1 MRCICIYYYSTYIYI
16 YIYIC
21 NYIIYHYTTVCL
33 LYIHIYIYIYIYICV
48 PAPHTDAANYSMWY
62 SHRCPRQIHSH
73 ASLGRAIIV
82 HEYRCSIIIKYS
94 VDYIIIIIIIIIIIC
109 IIHIY
114 IYIYIYI
121 IPASETALQ
130 PRTWRPESLPSQ
142 GSFFSGR
149 VLLFFLLLYKG
160 MILSFF
166 FYKFLLCTYI
176 RVLLLRKGVFFT
188 DTGS

>member
-1 MRCICIYYYSTYIYI
+1 MSAVEFLPPPQVMRCICIYYYSTYIYIYI

-114 IYIYIYI
+114 IYIYIYNSRVRNCP
-121 IPASETALQ
+121 PAPDLA
-130 PRTWRPESLPSQ
+130 PRKPAFP
-142 GSFFSGR
+142 
-149 VLLFFLLLYKG
+149 
-160 MILSFF
+160 
-166 FYKFLLCTYI
+166 
-176 RVLLLRKGVFFT
+176 RVLLLRKGPSFFSST
-188 DTGS
+188 V